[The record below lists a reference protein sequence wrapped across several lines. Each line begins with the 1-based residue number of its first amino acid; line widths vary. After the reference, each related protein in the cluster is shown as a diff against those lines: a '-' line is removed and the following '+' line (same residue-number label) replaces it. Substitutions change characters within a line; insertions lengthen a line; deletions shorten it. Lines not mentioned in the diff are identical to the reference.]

1 MMREP
6 GDSPPPRATASSSS
20 ADENNNTGNDDD
32 NNITPPSV
40 LRSLFIASFLL
51 SLLTLIDIYYTTFL
65 LNTNNNDNNNN
76 NKSWAPLKQ
85 MAEIFIPQ
93 IILRYFPSKH
103 GNHVYMDEMD
113 VAIDGK
119 ICPPDGFLDD
129 GLSQLHHHDEVIRSE
144 EKNSGIHFSSEYDP
158 RNKVLRPSLFPHCE
172 LKKWV
177 EQQYHYHQNNQK
189 EQEKQHECS
198 NGEEYITHIYP
209 NNLQQHQ
216 QSSSSSNTNN
226 VKILHIAANNNCLP
240 KGTIQSLQSFT
251 NHYYTKNKTIRIAIY
266 IHTTNSIDAILH
278 QHIWTVFPEVTE
290 GLLCGVGKVQ
300 FVVDKVL
307 DVLLVKP
314 SAAAAAAATA
324 AFFTAA
330 TTDDDQ
336 QKKKKRKKEV
346 IANEISYLIKRD
358 IWRYLILWEFGGT
371 VIDLDVLQSIIES
384 SEDNNNGNLIKVA
397 QDWFF
402 GGGSGSSN
410 DDGDAFV
417 TMMNDEGGHNRAAV
431 TSVMGASRPHHP
443 LLYFAAKKALRAMI
457 SDNYLAWGEAPEFV
471 SVLQALCLFV
481 DAAVTKIT
489 LLSNLVVFL
498 FINHPF
504 FSPLLREHS
513 IPWVAI
519 QTWQHYMQVWSTI
532 LAEIG

>member
-6 GDSPPPRATASSSS
+6 GDSPPLQATASST
-20 ADENNNTGNDDD
+20 DENNNTGNHDD

-93 IILRYFPSKH
+93 ILLRYSPSQH

-129 GLSQLHHHDEVIRSE
+129 GLFNNHHHDQVIRSE
-144 EKNSGIHFSSEYDP
+144 EKSNSNGIHFSSEYDP

-189 EQEKQHECS
+189 EEEKQHECS
-198 NGEEYITHIYP
+198 NGEQYITHIYP
-209 NNLQQHQ
+209 NNLQQHHRHQ

-240 KGTIQSLQSFT
+240 QGTIQSLQSFT
-251 NHYYTKNKTIRIAIY
+251 NHYYTTPAATNSNNNGQSKTIIAIY

-300 FVVDKVL
+300 FVIGKVL
-307 DVLLVKP
+307 DALLVKP
-314 SAAAAAAATA
+314 SAAATA
-324 AFFTAA
+324 AFFTSAA
-330 TTDDDQ
+330 TTDDQ

-371 VIDLDVLQSIIES
+371 VIDLDVLQSIIDS
-384 SEDNNNGNLIKVA
+384 KNLIKVA

-417 TMMNDEGGHNRAAV
+417 TMMNGEGGQSNRAAV

-471 SVLQALCLFV
+471 SVLQALRLFV
-481 DAAVTKIT
+481 DAVVAVEK
-489 LLSNLVVFL
+489 
-498 FINHPF
+498 
-504 FSPLLREHS
+504 E
-513 IPWVAI
+513 
-519 QTWQHYMQVWSTI
+519 
-532 LAEIG
+532 

>member
-6 GDSPPPRATASSSS
+6 GDSPPLQATASST
-20 ADENNNTGNDDD
+20 DENNNTGNDDD

-65 LNTNNNDNNNN
+65 LNTNNNNDNNNN

-93 IILRYFPSKH
+93 LLLRYFPSKH

-129 GLSQLHHHDEVIRSE
+129 GLSQLHHHDQVIRSE

-158 RNKVLRPSLFPHCE
+158 RNKVLQPSLFPHCE

-189 EQEKQHECS
+189 EQKQQHECS
-198 NGEEYITHIYP
+198 NGEEYVTHIYP
-209 NNLQQHQ
+209 NNLQQHHRHQ

-240 KGTIQSLQSFT
+240 KGTIQSLQSLS
-251 NHYYTKNKTIRIAIY
+251 NHYYKTTTTTTNNKNRQSKTIIAIY

-307 DVLLVKP
+307 DALLVKP
-314 SAAAAAAATA
+314 TAAAATA

-330 TTDDDQ
+330 TTDDQ

-371 VIDLDVLQSIIES
+371 VIDLDVLQSIIDS
-384 SEDNNNGNLIKVA
+384 KNLIKVA

-402 GGGSGSSN
+402 GGSIN

-417 TMMNDEGGHNRAAV
+417 TMMDSDIGGRTAV

-443 LLYFAAKKALRAMI
+443 LLYFATKKALRAMI

-481 DAAVTKIT
+481 DTAVTKIT

-498 FINHPF
+498 FINHSF

-519 QTWQHYMQVWSTI
+519 QT
-532 LAEIG
+532 